1 MADCKECTCNCSEP
15 MVPTVININ
24 ITFND
29 NRMDEDASTYVE
41 HVLMEGDSDGN
52 EIILNEEE

>member
-1 MADCKECTCNCSEP
+1 MDKCKDCTCGQEQT
-15 MVPTVININ
+15 VPTVININ

-41 HVLMEGDSDGN
+41 HVLMEDGPCC
-52 EIILNEEE
+52 EPEEE